1 MSRNNG
7 NLKGF
12 FLGGAIAAI
21 VSMLFAPKAGKEVRE
36 DIRHGSRELYFE
48 ADKKVRKL
56 RRRAEKMLAEGRKEA
71 QNLRARTQAKLADA
85 GATAKKMVPFRQ
97 KA

>member
-12 FLGGAIAAI
+12 FLGGAIATI

-48 ADKKVRKL
+48 ADKKVRDL
-56 RRRAEKMLAEGRKEA
+56 RRRAEKMLTNGRKQA
-71 QNLRARTQAKLADA
+71 KNLRARTQEKLADA
-85 GATAKKMVPFRQ
+85 GTTAKKMMHFR